1 MGASSA
7 VALVQL
13 LSSSTAHT
21 PASELQATVAMVAR
35 RASWGGCLFTWSCLP
50 RPCSSLPTLPFHFL
64 PWSSCRGLGVACGG
78 RHPPVPSPPLPSRGA
93 ARLLF
98 IHFAQRHPLREHT
111 LKLTMQG
118 VSLHPGPSDAAPG
131 QSWG

>member
-13 LSSSTAHT
+13 LSSSTART
-21 PASELQATVAMVAR
+21 PASELQATVAMVAC

-50 RPCSSLPTLPFHFL
+50 RPCSSLPTLSFHFL
-64 PWSSCRGLGVACGG
+64 PWSSRPTIVRSARELQRPWSGLWWEA
-78 RHPPVPSPPLPSRGA
+78 PSPPLPSPGA

-98 IHFAQRHPLREHT
+98 IT
-111 LKLTMQG
+111 LPRDIPR
-118 VSLHPGPSDAAPG
+118 VSTP
-131 QSWG
+131 

>member
-13 LSSSTAHT
+13 LSSSTART

-50 RPCSSLPTLPFHFL
+50 RPCSSLPTLSFRFL
-64 PWSSCRGLGVACGG
+64 PWSEECKGAAEALEWPVVGG
-78 RHPPVPSPPLPSRGA
+78 ALLSPPLPSPGA

-98 IHFAQRHPLREHT
+98 IT
-111 LKLTMQG
+111 LPRDIPR
-118 VSLHPGPSDAAPG
+118 VSTP
-131 QSWG
+131 